1 MKEYVAERPL
11 VSVVIPV
18 YNRMDTIERSINSVL
33 NQTYKNIEIIV
44 IDDGSIDDTLKIIEH
59 LSISDIKVLKQNHR
73 GANAARNL
81 GISAAKGEFIAF
93 QDSDDEW
100 LPNKLEKQITYML
113 RSSFSN
119 FKIGIQDKKVGLRSS
134 YEACYCPFFL
144 YEGSHNGVFFSD
156 YQDKQKYERDL
167 LEMLKVRNVISTQTL
182 VIHRNIISDV
192 GIFDEEM
199 PRCQDYEFVIRII
212 QKKKIGYINEP
223 LVKVYRTD
231 NSISNDEAKQ
241 KEANIILLRK
251 YEDFFNIELCLENI
265 FKYNINGLNE
275 TELKKEVERIDQ
287 YLKKTLNK
295 RKVNVYKVA
304 METLI
309 QKYIFNG
316 SCSREYE
323 LRINRLKSYEFA
335 IYGAGKIGKQV
346 YLELSQK
353 NLIPKCFLVTNRQ
366 GEDEL
371 FGIPILELAQMKNKN
386 LEIIIGVSQYLQFS
400 LIENLIREG
409 YMNYFRYPY

>member
-1 MKEYVAERPL
+1 M
-11 VSVVIPV
+11 
-18 YNRMDTIERSINSVL
+18 
-33 NQTYKNIEIIV
+33 
-44 IDDGSIDDTLKIIEH
+44 
-59 LSISDIKVLKQNHR
+59 
-73 GANAARNL
+73 
-81 GISAAKGEFIAF
+81 
-93 QDSDDEW
+93 
-100 LPNKLEKQITYML
+100 
-113 RSSFSN
+113 
-119 FKIGIQDKKVGLRSS
+119 
-134 YEACYCPFFL
+134 
-144 YEGSHNGVFFSD
+144 
-156 YQDKQKYERDL
+156 
-167 LEMLKVRNVISTQTL
+167 
-182 VIHRNIISDV
+182 IHRNIVSDV
-192 GIFDEEM
+192 GVFDEEM

-275 TELKKEVERIDQ
+275 IELKKEVERIDQ

-304 METLI
+304 MEALS

-316 SCSREYE
+316 SCSKEYK
-323 LRINRLKSYEFA
+323 LRVNRLKSYEFA
-335 IYGAGKIGKQV
+335 IYGAGNIGKKV

-353 NLIPKCFLVTNRQ
+353 NLIPLCFLVTKRQ
-366 GEDEL
+366 GDKEL
-371 FGIPILELAQMKNKN
+371 FGIPILEISQLENKN
-386 LEIIIGVSQYLQFS
+386 LEIIIGVSQHLQFS
-400 LIENLIREG
+400 LIENLIQKG

>member
-100 LPNKLEKQITYML
+100 LPDKLEKQITYML
-113 RSSFSN
+113 RN
-119 FKIGIQDKKVGLRSS
+119 N

-156 YQDKQKYERDL
+156 YQDKQKYEEDL
-167 LEMLKVRNVISTQTL
+167 LEVLKKRNVISTQTL
-182 VIHRNIISDV
+182 VIHQNIVSDV
-192 GIFDEEM
+192 GVFDEEM

-241 KEANIILLRK
+241 KEANIRLLRK

-275 TELKKEVERIDQ
+275 IELKKEVERIDQ

-304 METLI
+304 MEALS

-316 SCSREYE
+316 SCSKEYE
-323 LRINRLKSYEFA
+323 LRVNRLKSYEFA
-335 IYGAGKIGKQV
+335 IYGAGNIGKKV

-353 NLIPKCFLVTNRQ
+353 NLIPLCFLVTKRQ
-366 GEDEL
+366 GDKEL
-371 FGIPILELAQMKNKN
+371 FGIPILEISQLENKN
-386 LEIIIGVSQYLQFS
+386 LEIIIGVSQHLQFS
-400 LIENLIREG
+400 LIENLIQKG

>member
-18 YNRMDTIERSINSVL
+18 YNRMDMIERSINSVL

-100 LPNKLEKQITYML
+100 LPNKLEKQITYM
-113 RSSFSN
+113 
-119 FKIGIQDKKVGLRSS
+119 LRSS